1 MLAPAQQSL
10 NIICC
15 SSNIGNTQIHSKDL
29 AAWLPVNGRVVG
41 DDMGGQYDIIAV
53 GMQEVGLSFSF
64 LSLFPILFFI
74 RGARMARM
82 VYIVVYESARR
93 RMNTTVVL
101 FCV

>member
-41 DDMGGQYDIIAV
+41 DDRGGQYDIIAV

-64 LSLFPILFFI
+64 LSLFPILFFTDNFLLGGCAETFFSFI
-74 RGARMARM
+74 LLSK
-82 VYIVVYESARR
+82 VK
-93 RMNTTVVL
+93 L
-101 FCV
+101 